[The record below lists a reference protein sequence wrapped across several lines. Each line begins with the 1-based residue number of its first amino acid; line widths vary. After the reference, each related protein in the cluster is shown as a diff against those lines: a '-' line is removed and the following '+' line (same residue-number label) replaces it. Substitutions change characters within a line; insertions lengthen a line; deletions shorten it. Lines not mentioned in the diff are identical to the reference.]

1 MTKRI
6 CIGLTVVV
14 FLMIAAISFYL
25 LGYIRFNYP
34 DRGEFPIWGI
44 EVSHH
49 QGKIDWQ
56 SLRSEN
62 VAFAYIKATEGGDFK
77 DPHFRLNWREA
88 SRANVARGAYHFFN
102 FCKSGEEQAANFI
115 QSVPIETDAL
125 PPAIDFEFVGNCSDR
140 PPKSALL
147 QEVRAFVE
155 KIEMAYGQ
163 SPVFY
168 VTYDSYKRYLDG
180 AIPGHRLWIRDIFGY
195 PSLQP
200 ARDFKFW
207 QYADRARLKG
217 IKGPVDLNVFNG
229 TAEQFIDLLKKN
241 G

>member
-1 MTKRI
+1 M
-6 CIGLTVVV
+6 V
-14 FLMIAAISFYL
+14 FLLIAAISFYF
-25 LGYIRFNYP
+25 LGYVRFNYP

-44 EVSHH
+44 DVSHH

-56 SLRSEN
+56 LLTSEN
-62 VAFAYIKATEGGDFK
+62 VAFAYIKATECGDFK
-77 DPHFRLNWREA
+77 DPLFRLNWREA
-88 SRANVARGAYHFFN
+88 SRANVDRGAYHFFT

-115 QSVPIETDAL
+115 QSVPVEADAL
-125 PPAIDFEFVGNCSDR
+125 PPAIDFDFVGNCSGR

-155 KIEMAYGQ
+155 KIELAYGQ

-180 AIPGHRLWIRDIFGY
+180 AIPGYRLWVRDIFGY

-200 ARDFKFW
+200 ERDFTFW

-229 TAEQFIDLLKKN
+229 NAEQFIDLLKKN